1 MISHTHTQSIQKKL
15 CQHFLSP
22 FFLLPPSFLF
32 ASLRLLPFHNN
43 LTQDQTRYVW
53 MYEDGNYHDAE
64 LDAMQDDPII
74 QHDIRTGDYVQPKL
88 GYFPYHGPHVTSLLI
103 EAVKIGKMK
112 TLFFFLIFFICVNIF
127 LFFFHFC
134 CCCCCCCCTHSR

>member
-1 MISHTHTQSIQKKL
+1 
-15 CQHFLSP
+15 
-22 FFLLPPSFLF
+22 
-32 ASLRLLPFHNN
+32 
-43 LTQDQTRYVW
+43 

-103 EAVKIGKMK
+103 EAVKKGKN
-112 TLFFFLIFFICVNIF
+112 FFLLRNLRKMNDILVYLICKYSKISAFFRNIPSS
-127 LFFFHFC
+127 FFHFIC
-134 CCCCCCCCTHSR
+134 RCCCCCTQTLTR

>member
-1 MISHTHTQSIQKKL
+1 
-15 CQHFLSP
+15 
-22 FFLLPPSFLF
+22 
-32 ASLRLLPFHNN
+32 
-43 LTQDQTRYVW
+43 

-112 TLFFFLIFFICVNIF
+112 KLFFLFFQFFICVNIF
-127 LFFFHFC
+127 LFFSFLLLLLLLLLLYTLTMMMMCFFFLRC
-134 CCCCCCCCTHSR
+134 IDFSLQVITKESWYVYSLLYYFQNNIFFKFSNIYI